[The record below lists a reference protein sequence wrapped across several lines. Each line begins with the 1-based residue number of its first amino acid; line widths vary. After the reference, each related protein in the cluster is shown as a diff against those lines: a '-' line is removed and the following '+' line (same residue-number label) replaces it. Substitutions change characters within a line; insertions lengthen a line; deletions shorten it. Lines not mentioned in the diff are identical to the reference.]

1 VIGLSIIIPMYNEQ
15 DRIEP
20 TVRDAVATLERWDR
34 AKSGKAK
41 RENEGAGAG
50 AEGPWMLRERLGGGG
65 EAPTAPTAEVLLVN
79 DGSKDN
85 TQAVAE
91 RLLRQLLANAGPA
104 LAGRVLRHEVNR
116 GKGAAVRT
124 GLAAASGAWALLM
137 DADNATRLDQLGRF
151 ERAWAA
157 GARREPDQQPV
168 AMFAASRNTPDADIE
183 AKWTRKFSGNIFKGA
198 LWALGLRLAKD
209 TQCGFKLY
217 RRDLAQYLAA
227 HAKEDGFAFDIEHFL
242 LCRHGGWDFREV
254 GVHWEHKAGGKINVI
269 ADGLKMVARAKVIR
283 DRIRRNPPPPP
294 AAPAPHP
301 SSGASAAPVVVEVK
315 PAAREVV
322 DK

>member
-1 VIGLSIIIPMYNEQ
+1 VIGLSIIIPMFNEQ

-20 TVRDAVATLERWDR
+20 TVRDVVATLQQWM
-34 AKSGKAK
+34 KAGTHRTGDK
-41 RENEGAGAG
+41 GHQA
-50 AEGPWMLRERLGGGG
+50 PWMLRKGVGAD
-65 EAPTAPTAEVLLVN
+65 APTHAPVAEILLVN
-79 DGSKDN
+79 DGSKDS

-91 RLLRQLLANAGPA
+91 RLLHQLLANAGPA
-104 LAGRVLRHEVNR
+104 ITGRVLRHEANR

-124 GLAAASGAWALLM
+124 GLATASGAWALLM

-157 GARREPDQQPV
+157 DARREPDQLPV
-168 AMFAASRNTPDADIE
+168 AMLAASRNTPDADIE
-183 AKWTRKFSGNIFKGA
+183 AKWTRKVSGNIFKVA

-217 RRDLAQYLAA
+217 RRNLAQYLAA
-227 HAKEDGFAFDIEHFL
+227 HSKEDGFAFDIEHFL

-269 ADGLKMVARAKVIR
+269 ADGLKMVTRAKVIR

-294 AAPAPHP
+294 PPSAPHP
-301 SSGASAAPVVVEVK
+301 AFGASSAQAVVEVK

-322 DK
+322 DR